1 VIALTSVPGAQ
12 RLRVNS
18 SVVGSASATFV
29 ASQCDQMLIGM
40 GFTEY
45 YPREPFN
52 GNIYSVVTGQGA
64 PTPQELA
71 VMERYLASTAGVVI

>member
-1 VIALTSVPGAQ
+1 
-12 RLRVNS
+12 
-18 SVVGSASATFV
+18 
-29 ASQCDQMLIGM
+29 M

-52 GNIYSVVTGQGA
+52 GNIYSVVTGKGA

-71 VMERYLASTAGVVI
+71 VMERYVASAAGFTI